1 LPFDLALKR
10 MIVEP
15 LIVFLGVLIKDCHHN
30 VWSELIGLALE
41 IALKVPADS
50 HFA

>member
-1 LPFDLALKR
+1 LLFDFALKR

-30 VWSELIGLALE
+30 VWSELIGLAPE
-41 IALKVPADS
+41 KTLKV
-50 HFA
+50 